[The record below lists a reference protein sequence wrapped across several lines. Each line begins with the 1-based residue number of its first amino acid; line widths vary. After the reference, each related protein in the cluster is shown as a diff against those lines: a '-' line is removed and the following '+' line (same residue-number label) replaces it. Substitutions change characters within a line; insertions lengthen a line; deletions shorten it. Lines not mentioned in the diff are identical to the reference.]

1 MHLNQQPRTDISMST
16 IRTVIIDDERLARQ
30 RIRRMLSAA
39 PDFEVTG
46 EFESSREGL
55 QFLEENAA
63 ELLFLDVQMP
73 GLDGF
78 GLLEALGPDRMPMV
92 IFVTAYDEY
101 ALRAFE
107 VHAFDY
113 LLKPFDQPRFD
124 KTLERA
130 RKQLQ
135 AENRN
140 HEKLLNLL
148 KELKQ
153 RNQEPA
159 RFAIKT
165 PGRVFFVRQEDIDW
179 IEAADNY
186 VNLHVGSDTH
196 LIRETMNSLEQRL
209 DSRRFLRIHRSTI
222 VNSDRIKELRPWFH
236 GEYVVLLKDG
246 TELTLSRTYREKI
259 LSILGT

>member
-1 MHLNQQPRTDISMST
+1 MTLMQTQT

-30 RIRRMLSAA
+30 RIRRMLSNS
-39 PDFEVTG
+39 PDFEVIA
-46 EFESSREGL
+46 EFENSQHGL
-55 QFLEENAA
+55 DYLEDTGAD
-63 ELLFLDVQMP
+63 LLFLDVQMP

-78 GLLEALGPDRMPMV
+78 ALLEALNPARMPIV

-107 VHAFDY
+107 YHAFDY
-113 LLKPFDQPRFD
+113 LLKPFDQTRFEKALD
-124 KTLERA
+124 RA
-130 RKQLQ
+130 RKQLTSQ
-135 AENRN
+135 GSNN
-140 HEKLLNLL
+140 EKLLNLL
-148 KELKQ
+148 NEIRQ

-186 VNLHVGSDTH
+186 VNLHVGADTH
-196 LIRETMNSLEQRL
+196 LIRETMNSLEGRL
-209 DSRRFLRIHRSTI
+209 DSRKFLRIHRSTI
-222 VNSDRIKELRPWFH
+222 VNAERIKELRPWFH

-259 LSILGT
+259 LSLLGT

>member
-1 MHLNQQPRTDISMST
+1 MTLMQTQT

-30 RIRRMLSAA
+30 RIRRMLTNS
-39 PDFEVTG
+39 PDFEVIA
-46 EFESSREGL
+46 EFENSQHGL
-55 QFLEENAA
+55 EYLEDTGAD
-63 ELLFLDVQMP
+63 LLFLDVQMP

-78 GLLEALGPDRMPMV
+78 ALLEALDPARMPIV

-107 VHAFDY
+107 YHAFDY
-113 LLKPFDQPRFD
+113 LLKPFDQARFEKALD
-124 KTLERA
+124 RA
-130 RKQLQ
+130 RKQLTSQ
-135 AENRN
+135 DSNN
-140 HEKLLNLL
+140 EKLLNLL
-148 KELKQ
+148 NEIRQ

-186 VNLHVGSDTH
+186 VNLHVGADTH
-196 LIRETMNSLEQRL
+196 LIRETMNSLEGRL
-209 DSRRFLRIHRSTI
+209 DSRKFLRIHRSTI
-222 VNSDRIKELRPWFH
+222 VNAERIKELRPWFH

-259 LSILGT
+259 LSLLGT

>member
-1 MHLNQQPRTDISMST
+1 MPN

-30 RIRRMLSAA
+30 RIRRMLSEA
-39 PDFEVTG
+39 PDFEVAA
-46 EFESSREGL
+46 EFESSLQGL
-55 QFLEENAA
+55 EYLESHPT

-78 GLLEALGPDRMPMV
+78 GLLEALDPDRTPMV

-107 VHAFDY
+107 YHAFDY
-113 LLKPFDQPRFD
+113 LLKPFDQPRFE

-130 RKQLQ
+130 RKQLTTSG
-135 AENRN
+135 RN
-140 HEKLLNLL
+140 SEKLLSLL
-148 KELKQ
+148 NEIRH
-153 RNQEPA
+153 RNQEPS

-186 VNLHVGSDTH
+186 VNLHVGTETH
-196 LIRETMNSLEQRL
+196 LVRETMNSLEQRL
-209 DSRRFLRIHRSTI
+209 DSHRFLRIHRSTI
-222 VNSDRIKELRPWFH
+222 VNADRIKELRPWFH

-259 LSILGT
+259 LGILGT

>member
-1 MHLNQQPRTDISMST
+1 MTLMQTQT

-30 RIRRMLSAA
+30 RIRRMLANS
-39 PDFEVTG
+39 PDFEVMA
-46 EFESSREGL
+46 EFENSQHGL
-55 QFLEENAA
+55 EYLEDTGAD
-63 ELLFLDVQMP
+63 LLFLDVQMP

-78 GLLEALGPDRMPMV
+78 ALLEALDPARMPMV

-107 VHAFDY
+107 YHAFDY
-113 LLKPFDQPRFD
+113 LLKPFDQTRFE
-124 KTLERA
+124 KALERA
-130 RKQLQ
+130 RKQLTSQ
-135 AENRN
+135 GSNN
-140 HEKLLNLL
+140 EKLLNLL
-148 KELKQ
+148 NEIRQ

-186 VNLHVGSDTH
+186 VNLHVGADTH
-196 LIRETMNSLEQRL
+196 LIRETMNSLEGRL
-209 DSRRFLRIHRSTI
+209 DSRKFLRIHRSTS
-222 VNSDRIKELRPWFH
+222 VNAERIKDLRPWFH

-259 LSILGT
+259 LSLLGT

>member
-1 MHLNQQPRTDISMST
+1 MTLMQTQT

-30 RIRRMLSAA
+30 RIRRMLTNS
-39 PDFEVTG
+39 PDFEVIA
-46 EFESSREGL
+46 EFENSQHGL
-55 QFLEENAA
+55 EYLEDTGAD
-63 ELLFLDVQMP
+63 LLFLDVQMP

-78 GLLEALGPDRMPMV
+78 ALLEALDPARMPIV

-107 VHAFDY
+107 YHAFDY
-113 LLKPFDQPRFD
+113 LLKPFDQTRFEKALD
-124 KTLERA
+124 RA
-130 RKQLQ
+130 RKQLTSQ
-135 AENRN
+135 ESNN
-140 HEKLLNLL
+140 EKLLNLL
-148 KELKQ
+148 NEIRQ

-186 VNLHVGSDTH
+186 VNLHVGADTH
-196 LIRETMNSLEQRL
+196 LIRETMNSLEGRL
-209 DSRRFLRIHRSTI
+209 DSRKFLRIHRSTI
-222 VNSDRIKELRPWFH
+222 VNAERIKELRPWFH

-246 TELTLSRTYREKI
+246 AELTLSRTYREKI
-259 LSILGT
+259 LSLLGT

>member
-1 MHLNQQPRTDISMST
+1 MPN

-30 RIRRMLSAA
+30 RIRRMLSDV
-39 PDFEVTG
+39 PDFEVAA
-46 EFESSREGL
+46 EFENSEHGL
-55 QFLEENAA
+55 AYLESNPA

-78 GLLEALGPDRMPMV
+78 ALLEALSPERTPMV

-101 ALRAFE
+101 ALRAFD

-113 LLKPFDQPRFD
+113 LLKPFDQARFE
-124 KTLERA
+124 KTIDRA
-130 RKQLQ
+130 RKQL
-135 AENRN
+135 ASEERN
-140 HEKLLNLL
+140 SEKLIHLLN
-148 KELKQ
+148 EFRQ

-165 PGRVFFVRQEDIDW
+165 PGRLYFVRQEDIDW
-179 IEAADNY
+179 MEAADNY
-186 VNLHVGSDTH
+186 VNLHVGAETH
-196 LIRETMNSLEQRL
+196 LIRETMNALEQRM
-209 DSRRFLRIHRSTI
+209 DSHRFLRIHRSTI
-222 VNSDRIKELRPWFH
+222 VNADRIKELRPWFH

-259 LSILGT
+259 LSLLGN

>member
-1 MHLNQQPRTDISMST
+1 MQLQT

-30 RIRRMLSAA
+30 RIRRMLTHA
-39 PDFEVTG
+39 PDFEVMA
-46 EFESSREGL
+46 EFENSRQGL
-55 QFLEENAA
+55 EFLEDNDT

-78 GLLEALGPDRMPMV
+78 ALLESLAPEKIPMV

-107 VHAFDY
+107 YHAFDY
-113 LLKPFDQPRFD
+113 LLKPFDQARFD
-124 KTLERA
+124 KALERA
-130 RKQLQ
+130 RKQLTSR
-135 AENRN
+135 ENN
-140 HEKLLNLL
+140 NEKLMNLL
-148 KELKQ
+148 NEIRQ

-186 VNLHVGSDTH
+186 VNLHVATDTH
-196 LIRETMNSLEQRL
+196 LIRETMNSLESRL
-209 DSRRFLRIHRSTI
+209 DSRKFLRIHRSTI
-222 VNSDRIKELRPWFH
+222 VNADRIKELRPWFH

-259 LSILGT
+259 LSLLGT

>member
-1 MHLNQQPRTDISMST
+1 MTLMQTQT

-30 RIRRMLSAA
+30 RIRRMLSNS
-39 PDFEVTG
+39 PDFEVIA
-46 EFESSREGL
+46 EFENSQHGL
-55 QFLEENAA
+55 DYLEDTGAD
-63 ELLFLDVQMP
+63 LLFLDVQMP

-78 GLLEALGPDRMPMV
+78 ALLEALNPARMPIV

-107 VHAFDY
+107 YHAFDY
-113 LLKPFDQPRFD
+113 LLKPFDQTRFEKALD
-124 KTLERA
+124 RA
-130 RKQLQ
+130 RKQLTSQ
-135 AENRN
+135 GSNN
-140 HEKLLNLL
+140 EKLLNLL
-148 KELKQ
+148 NEIRQ

-186 VNLHVGSDTH
+186 VNLHVGADTH
-196 LIRETMNSLEQRL
+196 LIRETMNSLEGRL
-209 DSRRFLRIHRSTI
+209 DSRKFLRIHRSTI
-222 VNSDRIKELRPWFH
+222 VNAERIKELRPWFH
-236 GEYVVLLKDG
+236 GEYVDLLKDG

-259 LSILGT
+259 LSLLGT

>member
-1 MHLNQQPRTDISMST
+1 MPS

-30 RIRRMLSAA
+30 RIRRMLSENI
-39 PDFEVTG
+39 DFAVVA
-46 EFESSREGL
+46 EFENPEEGL
-55 QFLEENAA
+55 AYLDSNPV

-78 GLLEALGPDRMPMV
+78 GLLEALSPDRTPLV

-113 LLKPFDQPRFD
+113 LLKPFDQARFE
-124 KTLERA
+124 KTIDRA
-130 RKQLQ
+130 RKQLSS
-135 AENRN
+135 EERSS
-140 HEKLLNLL
+140 EKLLHLL
-148 KELKQ
+148 NEFRQ

-165 PGRVFFVRQEDIDW
+165 PGRLFFVRQEDIDW
-179 IEAADNY
+179 MEAADNY
-186 VNLHVGSDTH
+186 VNLHVGHDTH
-196 LIRETMNSLEQRL
+196 LIRETMNALEQRL
-209 DSRRFLRIHRSTI
+209 DSHRFLRIHRSTI
-222 VNSDRIKELRPWFH
+222 VNADRIKELRPWFH

-259 LSILGT
+259 LSLLGN

>member
-1 MHLNQQPRTDISMST
+1 MTLMQTQT

-30 RIRRMLSAA
+30 RIRRMLNDS
-39 PDFEVTG
+39 PDFEVIA
-46 EFESSREGL
+46 EFENSQHGL
-55 QFLEENAA
+55 EYLEDTGAD
-63 ELLFLDVQMP
+63 LLFLDVQMP

-78 GLLEALGPDRMPMV
+78 ALLEALDPARMPIV

-107 VHAFDY
+107 YHAFDY
-113 LLKPFDQPRFD
+113 LLKPFDQARFEKALD
-124 KTLERA
+124 RA
-130 RKQLQ
+130 RKQLTSQ
-135 AENRN
+135 ESNN
-140 HEKLLNLL
+140 EKLLNLL
-148 KELKQ
+148 NEIRQ

-186 VNLHVGSDTH
+186 VNLHVGADTH
-196 LIRETMNSLEQRL
+196 LIRETMNSLEGRL
-209 DSRRFLRIHRSTI
+209 DSRKFLRIHRSTI
-222 VNSDRIKELRPWFH
+222 VNAERIKELRPWFH

-246 TELTLSRTYREKI
+246 AELTLSRTYREKI
-259 LSILGT
+259 LSLLGT

>member
-1 MHLNQQPRTDISMST
+1 MTLMQTQT

-30 RIRRMLSAA
+30 RIRRMLSNTT
-39 PDFEVTG
+39 DFEVMA
-46 EFESSREGL
+46 EFENSQHGL
-55 QFLEENAA
+55 EYLEDTGAD
-63 ELLFLDVQMP
+63 LLFLDVQMP

-78 GLLEALGPDRMPMV
+78 ALLEALDPARMPVV

-107 VHAFDY
+107 YHAFDY
-113 LLKPFDQPRFD
+113 LLKPFDQTRFE
-124 KTLERA
+124 KALERA
-130 RKQLQ
+130 RKQFSSQ
-135 AENRN
+135 GSNN
-140 HEKLLNLL
+140 EKLLNLL
-148 KELKQ
+148 NEIRQ

-186 VNLHVGSDTH
+186 VNLHVGVDTH
-196 LIRETMNSLEQRL
+196 LIRETMNSLEGRL
-209 DSRRFLRIHRSTI
+209 DSRKFLRIHRSTI
-222 VNSDRIKELRPWFH
+222 VNAERIKELRPWFH

-259 LSILGT
+259 LSLLGT

>member
-1 MHLNQQPRTDISMST
+1 MQTQT

-30 RIRRMLSAA
+30 RIRRMLSNTA
-39 PDFEVTG
+39 DFEVMA
-46 EFESSREGL
+46 EFENSQHGL
-55 QFLEENAA
+55 EYLEDTGAD
-63 ELLFLDVQMP
+63 LLFLDVQMP

-78 GLLEALGPDRMPMV
+78 ALLEALDPARMPVV

-107 VHAFDY
+107 YHAFDY
-113 LLKPFDQPRFD
+113 LLKPFDQTRFE
-124 KTLERA
+124 KALERA
-130 RKQLQ
+130 RKQFSLQ
-135 AENRN
+135 GSNN
-140 HEKLLNLL
+140 EKLLNLL
-148 KELKQ
+148 NEIRQ

-186 VNLHVGSDTH
+186 VNLHVGVDTH
-196 LIRETMNSLEQRL
+196 LIRETMNSLEGRL
-209 DSRRFLRIHRSTI
+209 DSRKFLRIHRSTI
-222 VNSDRIKELRPWFH
+222 VNAERIKELRPWFH

-259 LSILGT
+259 LSLLGT

>member
-1 MHLNQQPRTDISMST
+1 MQTQT

-30 RIRRMLSAA
+30 RIRRMLSNTT
-39 PDFEVTG
+39 DFEVMA
-46 EFESSREGL
+46 EFENSQHGL
-55 QFLEENAA
+55 EYLEDTGAD
-63 ELLFLDVQMP
+63 LLFLDVQMP

-78 GLLEALGPDRMPMV
+78 ALLEALDPARMPVV

-107 VHAFDY
+107 YHAFDY
-113 LLKPFDQPRFD
+113 LLKPFDQTRFE
-124 KTLERA
+124 KALERA
-130 RKQLQ
+130 RKQFSSQ
-135 AENRN
+135 GSNN
-140 HEKLLNLL
+140 EKLLNLL
-148 KELKQ
+148 NEIRQ

-186 VNLHVGSDTH
+186 VNLHVGVDTH
-196 LIRETMNSLEQRL
+196 LIRETMNSLEGRL
-209 DSRRFLRIHRSTI
+209 DSRKFLRIHRSTI
-222 VNSDRIKELRPWFH
+222 VNAERIKELRPWFH

-259 LSILGT
+259 LSLLGT